1 MGTEMEFGGEGGSR
15 RGLLLSMLVLLGTL
29 ASADASEDK
38 TVAPGSDLSWDKGYN
53 WDNGVDAYAQ
63 GEFMHGMLRQP
74 TDADPPT
81 RTHVVEQTAEEQF
94 VDKKVQQA
102 KAKMLGT
109 KSDCTQA
116 HEANQYACDAYGEH
130 SPVCAG
136 AQTQYVLQCG
146 SITPRPLFH
155 KAKAVKQHL
164 GMMDLSAGVVT
175 NGISL
180 IQEEDI
186 DSALL
191 GQEPSGT
198 MDADAI
204 KEAAEKNKPE
214 SLEKAMINNATV
226 TNRPDRTLEGDL
238 EPVLLACQVKH
249 DAAKLQCKKNV
260 VAGYLTFKEAN
271 ADPSDERAKEEYMK
285 EKSELGDTVELNKLY
300 QQAMSS
306 LKKAKLGLPEV
317 HPITSDS
324 LDAISSAFG
333 GGKNPNTDI
342 TRRAVQF
349 AQQDQMFAET
359 DPAFREKEVEEMAVG
374 SIFPTEDLYE

>member
-38 TVAPGSDLSWDKGYN
+38 TVAPGSDSSWGNGYH
-53 WDNGVDAYAQ
+53 WDNGMDAYTQ
-63 GEFMHGMLRQP
+63 DEFKDGMLREP

-130 SPVCAG
+130 SPVCTG

-155 KAKAVKQHL
+155 KAKAAKKHL
-164 GMMDLSAGVVT
+164 DMTDLVR
-175 NGISL
+175 NDISL

-191 GQEPSGT
+191 EQEPSGT

-214 SLEKAMINNATV
+214 SLEEAMINNATV